1 MGVLDQVE
9 PKKVFHFFEEICQ
22 IPHGSRNTK
31 QISDFLAAFAAQR
44 HLECHQDSS
53 NNIII
58 FKAASEGYES
68 SAPVILQGHMDM
80 VCEKAPECQKDMEK
94 EGLNLVLEGDTV
106 YAKGTTLGAD
116 DGIAV
121 AMGLALLDDDTIA
134 HPPLEIVFT
143 VDEEI
148 DMLGANTLDVG
159 LLKGRRLI
167 NLDSEEEG
175 IFTVGCAG
183 GATTQC
189 NLPIARE
196 KAGGK
201 AYSVKVAGLVGGH
214 SGAEIHKGHVN
225 ANGLLARTLLHLT
238 ESVDY
243 SLISFTGGRK
253 DNAIPV
259 EAEAILVAEGAAGL
273 SQACKEFAETLH
285 NELRVREPGV
295 TLTVSPAAAE
305 ELPMTKESRDR
316 VLCLLTSLPNG
327 VQVMSADIPGLVQT
341 SLNLG
346 VVRTEQNQLTA
357 RSLLRSSLDSEKH
370 MLIERTTSLAALLQG
385 RVEVSN
391 EYPGWEYAPVS
402 PLRDLFV
409 QVYQEQYGNEPR
421 VETIH
426 AGLEC
431 GLFASKLPGLDCVSL
446 GPTLT
451 DIHTYRERLHI
462 ASIQRTW
469 NLVLEVLK
477 RLK

>member
-31 QISDFLAAFAAQR
+31 KISDYLAGFAAR
-44 HLECHQDSS
+44 RNLECHQDDT
-53 NNIII
+53 NNIVI
-58 FKAASEGYES
+58 FKAASEGYEN

-80 VCEKAPECQKDMEK
+80 VCEKAPDCQKDMEK
-94 EGLNLVLEGDTV
+94 EGLDLVLDGDTA

-121 AMGLALLDDDTIA
+121 AMGLALLDDETIP
-134 HPPLEIVFT
+134 HPPLEVVFT

-148 DMLGANTLDVG
+148 DMLGANTLDVS

-189 NLPIARE
+189 NLPVTRE
-196 KAGGK
+196 KTAGK
-201 AYSVKVAGLVGGH
+201 AYTVKLSGLVGGH
-214 SGAEIHKGHVN
+214 SGAEIHKGHGN
-225 ANGLLARTLLHLT
+225 ANGLLARVLLHLAGT
-238 ESVDY
+238 LDY
-243 SLISFTGGRK
+243 ELVSFTGGRK

-259 EAEAILVAEGAAGL
+259 EAEAVLVTDDGDGL
-273 SQACKEFAETLH
+273 SQACKEFAEVLH
-285 NELRVREPGV
+285 NELRVREPGLM
-295 TLTVSPAAAE
+295 LTVSPAAAG

-316 VLCLLTSLPNG
+316 VLCLLTNLPNG

-346 VVRTEQNQLTA
+346 VVRTEKNQLTA
-357 RSLLRSSLDSEKH
+357 RSLLRSSLDSEKY
-370 MLIERTTSLAALLQG
+370 MLVEKITSLAARLQG
-385 RVEVSN
+385 CVEISN
-391 EYPGWEYAPVS
+391 EYPGWEYTPVS

-409 QVYQEQYGNEPR
+409 QVYREQYGKDPK

-431 GLFASKLPGLDCVSL
+431 GLFAAKLPGLDSVSL

-469 NLVLEVLK
+469 KLVLEVLRRMK
-477 RLK
+477 

>member
-31 QISDFLAAFAAQR
+31 QISDYLAAFAAQR
-44 HLECHQDSS
+44 NLECHQDSS

-58 FKAASEGYES
+58 IKAASEGYEA

-80 VCEKAPECQKDMEK
+80 VCEKAPDCRKDMAK
-94 EGLNLVLEGDTV
+94 EGLDLVLDGDTV

-121 AMGLALLDDDTIA
+121 AMGLAILDDDTLA
-134 HPPLEIVFT
+134 HPRLEAVFT

-148 DMLGANTLDVG
+148 DMLGANTLDTG

-189 NLPIARE
+189 KLPLARE
-196 KAGGK
+196 KAAGK
-201 AYSVKVAGLVGGH
+201 AYAVKVSGLVGGH

-225 ANGLLARTLLHLT
+225 ANGLLARLLLHLT
-238 ESVDY
+238 KAVDY
-243 SLISFTGGRK
+243 ALVSFTGGNK

-259 EAEAILVAEGAAGL
+259 EAEAVLVTEDAHGL
-273 SQACKEFAETLH
+273 VQACRAFEELLH
-285 NELRVREPGV
+285 NELRVREPRV
-295 TLTVSPAAAE
+295 TVTVSPAAAG
-305 ELPMTKESRDR
+305 ELPMTKESRNR
-316 VLCLLTSLPNG
+316 VLCLLANLPNG

-346 VVRTEQNQLTA
+346 VVRTEKDLLTA

-370 MLIERTTSLAALLQG
+370 MLIERITSLAALLQG
-385 RVEVSN
+385 RVELSN

-409 QVYQEQYGNEPR
+409 QVYWEQYGKAPK

-431 GLFASKLPGLDCVSL
+431 GLFAAKLPGLDCISL

-469 NLVLEVLK
+469 QLVLEVLK